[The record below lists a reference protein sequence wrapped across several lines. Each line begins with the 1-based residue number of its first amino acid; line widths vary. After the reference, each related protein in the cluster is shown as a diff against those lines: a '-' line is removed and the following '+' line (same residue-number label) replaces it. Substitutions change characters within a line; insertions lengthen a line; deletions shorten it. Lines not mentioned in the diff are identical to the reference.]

1 MESENTT
8 TTTATTT
15 AVSSSSST
23 NWTIA
28 GGSLVNSV
36 TFESY
41 LSNDQEEEEEEDEE
55 TTTIA
60 NSNPTTPDKSPLIL
74 RPPSPDSNPC
84 EIKIGFTQKHEV
96 RQVYVRSTAR
106 VYEIYYESGPQKDNE
121 YLCTVRCGIAARDE
135 EVLTTDIKD
144 VTANLDG
151 PRKGVGEEEIKNGS
165 NLTTNEDG
173 WVEVKA
179 PCGPVVENKTIAVPS
194 KADSMEWT
202 SKQELYEATAEITD
216 ASPCTSLTLRLLSLQ
231 SKGCVY
237 VDEVYVFADPV
248 DDADSEN
255 QEGQIENSAGSS
267 LMAMLVPTL
276 LQFSKSTERT
286 TDTREMQKFPESG
299 SRSTD
304 PTTFAAKIPQEGKSS
319 ITVHQDVKLQEVN
332 GDGAGPAQLQ
342 NPPQVPVL
350 EIKPDNPPYTHLER
364 AMDQLVSRVA
374 RIEDLF
380 LRFEENMLKPIGS
393 IEARL
398 QRVEQQLE
406 VLNKK
411 SENSELPSH
420 SRICAPEFS
429 SNESVTNSFYSSVNG
444 CLNYIYGSFESDKKD
459 FCSDA
464 ISIPFNDTSDSV
476 NATLVVPSLVVT
488 APEFSNVDDEEE
500 NLASESVTSPLK
512 DKPKQVV
519 SIDDALASAL
529 AGFVSSTSIQPPSYT
544 QTLAVKAPEFANE
557 EDGNDDRKDSAR
569 VQCEIDTDHSVSY
582 DKTDGAQS
590 MKDSTS
596 SDTSLEGERNL
607 TRSLNDDYSEKTT
620 EGAHNECQNYD
631 RGEDNCQATGIDTGV
646 SSAEPDVA
654 RTDSYQIVKENEIE
668 EVSNEISD
676 MSVPD
681 NTNIANGVLP
691 SQTENV
697 SDTTQEGAVA
707 SLELVAATESKK
719 SGSDIL
725 RKVLEFSY
733 ASAVDFKTPVLD
745 VKFASQENSKTWTT
759 LEALLTDMQKLSIE
773 PPVIEDTGD
782 NDSSIGEQSSLILV
796 EDGEPSASATN
807 GHFSLDT
814 NYCNLMDVALIT
826 EGESLQDYRPC
837 CCSHESFAASL
848 I

>member
-1 MESENTT
+1 M
-8 TTTATTT
+8 
-15 AVSSSSST
+15 
-23 NWTIA
+23 
-28 GGSLVNSV
+28 
-36 TFESY
+36 
-41 LSNDQEEEEEEDEE
+41 
-55 TTTIA
+55 
-60 NSNPTTPDKSPLIL
+60 
-74 RPPSPDSNPC
+74 
-84 EIKIGFTQKHEV
+84 
-96 RQVYVRSTAR
+96 
-106 VYEIYYESGPQKDNE
+106 
-121 YLCTVRCGIAARDE
+121 
-135 EVLTTDIKD
+135 
-144 VTANLDG
+144 
-151 PRKGVGEEEIKNGS
+151 
-165 NLTTNEDG
+165 
-173 WVEVKA
+173 
-179 PCGPVVENKTIAVPS
+179 
-194 KADSMEWT
+194 
-202 SKQELYEATAEITD
+202 
-216 ASPCTSLTLRLLSLQ
+216 
-231 SKGCVY
+231 
-237 VDEVYVFADPV
+237 FADPV

-255 QEGQIENSAGSS
+255 QEGQIENSAGNS

-276 LQFSKSTERT
+276 LQFSRSTERT

-319 ITVHQDVKLQEVN
+319 ITDHQDIKLQEVN

-342 NPPQVPVL
+342 NSPQVPVL

-406 VLNKK
+406 VLNKN
-411 SENSELPSH
+411 SENSELPSR

-444 CLNYIYGSFESDKKD
+444 CLNYGSFESDKKD

-512 DKPKQVV
+512 DKPKQAV

-544 QTLAVKAPEFANE
+544 QTLAVKAPEFSNE
-557 EDGNDDRKDSAR
+557 EDGNDDKKDSTG

-582 DKTDGAQS
+582 DKTDGTES

-596 SDTSLEGERNL
+596 SDTFLEGERNV
-607 TRSLNDDYSEKTT
+607 TRSLNDDYSEKTP

-631 RGEDNCQATGIDTGV
+631 TGEDDFQATGIDTGV

-654 RTDSYQIVKENEIE
+654 GMESYQIVKENENENE
-668 EVSNEISD
+668 EVRNEISD

-681 NTNIANGVLP
+681 NTNISNGVLP

-707 SLELVAATESKK
+707 SLELVTATESKK

-745 VKFASQENSKTWTT
+745 VKFASQENSKTWTP
-759 LEALLTDMQKLSIE
+759 LEALLTDMQKLGIE

-782 NDSSIGEQSSLILV
+782 NDSPIGEQSSLILV
-796 EDGEPSASATN
+796 EDGEPSAPATN